1 MMMKMFTVW
10 LVQYLNLIFCSNHDN
25 NSYNNDKNNSYNND
39 KNNSYN
45 NDKNKSDPA

>member
-25 NSYNNDKNNSYNND
+25 NSYNNND

>member
-10 LVQYLNLIFCSNHDN
+10 LVQYLNLIFGSNHDN
-25 NSYNNDKNNSYNND
+25 NSYNNND